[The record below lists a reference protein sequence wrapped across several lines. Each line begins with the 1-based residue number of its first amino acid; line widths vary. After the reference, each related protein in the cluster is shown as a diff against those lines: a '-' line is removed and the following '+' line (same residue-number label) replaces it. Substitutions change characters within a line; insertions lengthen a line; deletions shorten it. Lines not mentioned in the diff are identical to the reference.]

1 MIHSIRGFHRWM
13 SCSVS
18 FSRVAT
24 NINAATLSRSFASE
38 TALPK
43 LPWGSQFGPLFILS
57 ANYFHFKPG
66 KSEENPLIPKAS
78 KLEAQAWVLQTAWVV
93 FSTRDKV
100 NQSFRPQA
108 SVLPAAW
115 LLMPGKNNI
124 DLLCSTVLCVRTAA
138 EA

>member
-1 MIHSIRGFHRWM
+1 M

-24 NINAATLSRSFASE
+24 NINVATLSRSFAGK

-100 NQSFRPQA
+100 NKSFRPQA

-124 DLLCSTVLCVRTAA
+124 DLLHSTVLCGRTAA

>member
-1 MIHSIRGFHRWM
+1 M

-24 NINAATLSRSFASE
+24 NINVATLSRSFASK

-66 KSEENPLIPKAS
+66 KPEEIPLVPKAS
-78 KLEAQAWVLQTAWVV
+78 KFEAQAWVLQTAWVV

-100 NQSFRPQA
+100 NKSFRPQA

-124 DLLCSTVLCVRTAA
+124 VLLHSTVLCGRTAA
-138 EA
+138 GA

>member
-1 MIHSIRGFHRWM
+1 MDPFY
-13 SCSVS
+13 
-18 FSRVAT
+18 T
-24 NINAATLSRSFASE
+24 
-38 TALPK
+38 P
-43 LPWGSQFGPLFILS
+43 

-66 KSEENPLIPKAS
+66 KPEEIPLVPKAS
-78 KLEAQAWVLQTAWVV
+78 KFEAQAWVLQTAWVV

-100 NQSFRPQA
+100 NKSFRPQA

>member
-1 MIHSIRGFHRWM
+1 M

-24 NINAATLSRSFASE
+24 NINVATLSRSFAGK

-100 NQSFRPQA
+100 NKSFRPQA

-115 LLMPGKNNI
+115 LMLPGKHNI
-124 DLLCSTVLCVRTAA
+124 GLPRSNVLRDRVATQA
-138 EA
+138 

>member
-24 NINAATLSRSFASE
+24 NINVATLSRSFAGK

-43 LPWGSQFGPLFILS
+43 LPWGSQFGPPFILS

-100 NQSFRPQA
+100 NKSFRPQA
-108 SVLPAAW
+108 SVMPAAW

-124 DLLCSTVLCVRTAA
+124 DLLHSTVLCGRTAA
-138 EA
+138 GA

>member
-1 MIHSIRGFHRWM
+1 M

-24 NINAATLSRSFASE
+24 NINVATLSRSFASK

-43 LPWGSQFGPLFILS
+43 LPIQLPWGSQFGPLFIVS

-100 NQSFRPQA
+100 NKSFRPQA

-115 LLMPGKNNI
+115 LLLPGKHNI
-124 DLLCSTVLCVRTAA
+124 GLPRSNVLRDRVATQA
-138 EA
+138 